1 MSLRVRQLNTVVGT
15 VGRARVSVSRSGGK
29 ERMPERMRER
39 QRDKSMKTESM
50 REGGAIERKRY

>member
-1 MSLRVRQLNTVVGT
+1 MRQLNTVVGT